1 MDGGQRQL
9 RHVLLFPERS
19 APFTNMDWKG
29 AKGHSLILLPDLED
43 AQRLSAKLEM
53 IGNIHSDGRPIL
65 GLSCHDLLEV
75 MLEICPGGML
85 IPAHIWT
92 PHFSMFGACSGFD
105 RVEGCFGELTPY
117 IHAVETG
124 FPPIRR

>member
-1 MDGGQRQL
+1 MRK
-9 RHVLLFPERS
+9 V
-19 APFTNMDWKG
+19 
-29 AKGHSLILLPDLED
+29 HSLILLPDLED

-105 RVEGCFGELTPY
+105 RVEDCLGS
-117 IHAVETG
+117 
-124 FPPIRR
+124 